1 MLHFVEFQ
9 KFYGN
14 FPALTIPD
22 LTINPG
28 IYWIKGVNGSGKSTL
43 LKSIAG
49 ILAFDGDVV
58 LNDTISIK
66 KQPVAYR
73 KLVNFAEAEPLFPE
87 FLTGMEMVKL
97 FASAKEA
104 PAGQEHQFIDSMKMQ
119 SYIDRPIGTY
129 SSGMLK
135 KLSLVLAFLGKPKL
149 ILLDEPLIT
158 IDTESLKILYR
169 WIRQQH
175 TENGV
180 SFLLSS
186 HQALDENEKLEAGVL
201 LVEEQTLQFVAK

>member
-1 MLHFVEFQ
+1 MLHFVKFQ

-14 FPALTIPD
+14 FPALTID
-22 LTINPG
+22 ELTITPG

-49 ILAFDGDVV
+49 MLAFNGDVL
-58 LNDTISIK
+58 LNGAISIK

-87 FLTGMEMVKL
+87 FLTGMEMIKL

-104 PAGQEHQFIDSMKMQ
+104 PAGQEEQFIGSMRMQ
-119 SYIDRPIGTY
+119 NYIDRPIGTY

-149 ILLDEPLIT
+149 ILLDEP
-158 IDTESLKILYR
+158 
-169 WIRQQH
+169 
-175 TENGV
+175 
-180 SFLLSS
+180 
-186 HQALDENEKLEAGVL
+186 
-201 LVEEQTLQFVAK
+201 